1 MEGDHAVMRMSRG
14 QENAYDFSLI
24 SLPNS
29 YPASVQQVPTLIM
42 KSKVNGKRMGVM
54 KTADNLSVKK
64 MGTATLK
71 YKFSNNISSPSPTPH
86 YENQ

>member
-1 MEGDHAVMRMSRG
+1 
-14 QENAYDFSLI
+14 
-24 SLPNS
+24 
-29 YPASVQQVPTLIM
+29 M

-86 YENQ
+86 YEN